1 MQNIKNWLSVAAS
14 NNVIARSTKIA
25 LIVGTILML
34 INQLDV
40 LMSGEISLII
50 LVKILLTY
58 CVPYCVSTYSS
69 VEAILSTNIKN

>member
-1 MQNIKNWLSVAAS
+1 MKSINQWLSVATRR
-14 NNVIARSTKIA
+14 NVVSRSTKIS

-40 LMSGEISLII
+40 LVAGELSLTVVI
-50 LVKILLTY
+50 KILLTY

-69 VEAILSTNIKN
+69 VEAILSTKTS

>member
-1 MQNIKNWLSVAAS
+1 MQNIKIWLSVATS

-25 LIVGTILML
+25 LIVGTILMF

-40 LMSGEISLII
+40 LMAGEISLII

>member
-1 MQNIKNWLSVAAS
+1 MQNIKNWLSVATS
-14 NNVIARSTKIA
+14 NNVIVRSTKIA
-25 LIVGTILML
+25 LIVGTILMF

-40 LMSGEISLII
+40 LMAGEISLII